1 MGTRLAVF
9 TLLISLIVQ
18 SVLTLGCGPDGLG
31 QMPDDKVHVIAV
43 YAPDTQLEAY
53 CSSCGGL
60 RTSTGCC
67 AHGLPLA
74 AAVIVL
80 PRTFFASSIVVTSAP
95 LFPQRSPSSLF
106 RPPIPA

>member
-18 SVLTLGCGPDGLG
+18 SVLTIGCGPDGLG
-31 QMPDDKVHVIAV
+31 QIPDDQVHVVAV
-43 YAPDTQLEAY
+43 DASDVHLEGY

-67 AHGLPLA
+67 AHGLPLT

-80 PRTFFASSIVVTSAP
+80 PSTSFASDISPSAAP
-95 LFPQRSPSSLF
+95 LFPQRNPSSLF